1 MSTVSKG
8 VPLLANADEY
18 NVSCF
23 ARYDGLDR
31 GTLSTISSAFLHST
45 NRAKRWRALSG
56 GDIGNVPRNA
66 AGVLRVGSGLLAYLR
81 LAAAFAQ
88 AHLDVSCI
96 CLPLHQH
103 TIHVAQH
110 RSHLSPKKV
119 FVETSAKSEY
129 TRERVHT
136 HTHKCK
142 KSLATLEDEIT
153 KSLECPNLVKY

>member
-31 GTLSTISSAFLHST
+31 GTFSTISSAFLHST

-81 LAAAFAQ
+81 LAAAFTQ

-110 RSHLSPKKV
+110 RPHWSIPSSQP
-119 FVETSAKSEY
+119 EEAICGNICTIGIQARARSY
-129 TRERVHT
+129 T
-136 HTHKCK
+136 HTH
-142 KSLATLEDEIT
+142 
-153 KSLECPNLVKY
+153 